1 MSEAATKQEGVSACV
16 DLDAL
21 DKLVEDLFNLMGEVT
36 YKRTEEEDPALKCT
50 AIFYAGMRLVAM
62 HALLAVRNRTHRWE
76 ASDLEVM
83 NSFLE
88 MLSAP
93 YLDSVTGMCR
103 RMGLLGP
110 AKEEAG
116 DGSAEG

>member
-21 DKLVEDLFNLMGEVT
+21 EKLVEDLFNLMGEAT
-36 YKRTEEEDPALKCT
+36 YQRTENADPAVKCM
-50 AIFYAGMRLVAM
+50 AIFYAGLTMTTL
-62 HALLAVRNRTHRWE
+62 HALLAVCDRSHKYADEHLR
-76 ASDLEVM
+76 VM
-83 NSFLE
+83 TFFLE
-88 MLSAP
+88 GLP
-93 YLDSVTGMCR
+93 VDYLNGVAAKAR
-103 RMGLLGP
+103 RMGFMKP